1 MIENK
6 QIIFLHGW
14 GLDKN
19 SFNNLAEQLPNYNK
33 ILIDLPGFGKTELPK
48 RPWGTLDYAKHVVV
62 SLLEQRNNI
71 IIGYSFGGRIA
82 IKIAANYPELV
93 DKLILIAS
101 AGLRKKFSLKRLIR
115 KIFKKSSQDYK
126 NAGALKP
133 ILSKVVREDLIKDL
147 KKIKCETL
155 ILAAENDTETPLWT
169 AKKMHKLVKN
179 NKLIILPGIG
189 HYDILTLGSHQ
200 ITHQIKNF
208 LKNAQSKI

>member
-48 RPWGTLDYAKHVVV
+48 RPWGTLDYADYIKNNFLTQK
-62 SLLEQRNNI
+62 SILL
-71 IIGYSFGGRIA
+71 GYSFGGRII
-82 IKIAANYPELV
+82 IKLAANYPELV
-93 DKLILIAS
+93 DKIVLISS
-101 AGLRKKFSLKRLIR
+101 AGLRKKFSFKRFLRRLLK
-115 KIFKKSSQDYK
+115 KPSADYK

-133 ILSKVVREDLIKDL
+133 ILSKIVREDLSQDL

-169 AKKMHKLVKN
+169 AKKMHKLIKN